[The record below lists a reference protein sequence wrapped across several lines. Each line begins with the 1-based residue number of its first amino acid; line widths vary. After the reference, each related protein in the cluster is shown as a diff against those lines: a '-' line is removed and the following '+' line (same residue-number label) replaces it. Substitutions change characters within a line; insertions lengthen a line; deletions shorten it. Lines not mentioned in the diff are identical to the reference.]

1 MLTKMLLSLLA
12 LAAFIFA
19 QSQPSRSHTARSATE
34 IPTVSLCDLMS
45 KPNDYDGKEIRVRAT
60 YNVGFEWAYFNDTSC
75 KGRALKS
82 TPFRYANVVWAEFG
96 NSVETSSRPEIYE
109 KFRWAEG
116 FCCPEGWRTK
126 HTELLVTGKF
136 SKAGSDDVGKGY
148 GNDGR
153 YAFQIVVDKV
163 EEVGVTTMTSP

>member
-1 MLTKMLLSLLA
+1 MTKPA
-12 LAAFIFA
+12 
-19 QSQPSRSHTARSATE
+19 
-34 IPTVSLCDLMS
+34 
-45 KPNDYDGKEIRVRAT
+45 DYDGKEIRVRAT

-75 KGRALKS
+75 KGRALES

-96 NSVETSSRPEIYE
+96 NSVETSSKPEIYE
-109 KFRWAEG
+109 KFRQAEG

-136 SKAGSDDVGKGY
+136 FKAGSDDVGKGY
-148 GNDGR
+148 GHEGR
-153 YAFQIVVDKV
+153 YVFQIVVDKV